1 MITSALNPL
10 WAARARHQ
18 SDGPLTRRIWWRT
31 IRRVE
36 SRFFQLKFG
45 HLPILI
51 FVWRVRLGIEDGA
64 VALIM
69 LHAHRVSIYEASMCK
84 SSILMRGPVDDR
96 WSARC
101 LRILTRPADCRIHV
115 RRKV

>member
-51 FVWRVRLGIEDGA
+51 FVWRERLGLEDGA
-64 VALIM
+64 KTLILLRVHRLGVYVASK
-69 LHAHRVSIYEASMCK
+69 R
-84 SSILMRGPVDDR
+84 R
-96 WSARC
+96 
-101 LRILTRPADCRIHV
+101 RPSDVRNPTADWWFA
-115 RRKV
+115 